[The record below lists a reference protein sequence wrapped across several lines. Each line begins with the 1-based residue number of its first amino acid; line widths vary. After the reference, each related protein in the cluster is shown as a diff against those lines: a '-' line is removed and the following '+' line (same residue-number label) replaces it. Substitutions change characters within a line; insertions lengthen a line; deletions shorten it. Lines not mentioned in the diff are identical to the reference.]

1 MGDQDNV
8 ELFLQG
14 VDAWNGGVDTSGAWS
29 EDYVTWGY
37 ASDLSG
43 ELVGYQV
50 LNLAKRKKTSFEQAT
65 DYRRIDLD
73 RSNLAGSQ
81 FQLPIQLPIGEQVKG
96 FNFSRATFRYADLQG
111 ANLSGAN
118 LTEASFYYAKLQDA
132 VLADVALDKADL
144 ATAYLTGTDLT
155 ATRPWRAR
163 LFREP
168 PLFNGPGEST
178 LRVIE
183 SVADLIKVCLELGRS
198 TDGTK
203 SYCLYYRGQEK
214 GWKLRPSVMRRSHLR
229 ENEEQMLLDM
239 MTRRPEDF
247 SGMVSALDQWVLAQ
261 HHGLKTRLLDVTRN
275 PLVALYFACDGATED
290 EGLLHVF
297 AVPDSMIKPYNS
309 DTISVIA
316 NFAKLSY
323 PEQCL
328 LLGKRRGFNRR
339 QHLHSQVLT
348 RLYHLIGIE
357 KPHFQR
363 RINPRDLFRVF
374 LVEPQQSVER
384 LRAQSGAFL
393 ISAFH
398 ERFERSKI
406 VGWNDSIPSYNHY
419 YQTLV
424 VPAKSKGRILEELEL
439 LNVTRETLYPGLDET
454 AKAVTQH
461 YAPDARSAG
470 VDRVSGIVQVGGV
483 STKSVIADV
492 PD

>member
-8 ELFLQG
+8 ELFLKG
-14 VDAWNGGVDTSGAWS
+14 VDAWNESVDPWAVKS
-29 EDYVTWGY
+29 EDHVISGH

-43 ELVGYQV
+43 ELVGDRV
-50 LNLAKRKKTSFEQAT
+50 WNLAKREGVPVKQAT
-65 DYRRIDLD
+65 DYRGIILD
-73 RSNLAGSQ
+73 SSNLVGSQ
-81 FQLPIQLPIGEQVKG
+81 FQLPIGEPVKG
-96 FNFSRATFRYADLQG
+96 FNFSGGRFLGADLRG

-118 LTEASFYYAKLQDA
+118 LTEANFYYAELQNA

-144 ATAYLTGTDLT
+144 STADLTGTDLT

-168 PLFNGPGEST
+168 DLFNGPGEPT
-178 LRVIE
+178 LRVIKC
-183 SVADLIKVCLELGRS
+183 VADLIRVCLELGRS
-198 TDGTK
+198 TDGTR
-203 SYCLYYRGQEK
+203 SYSLYYRGQEK

-229 ENEEQMLLDM
+229 ENEGQMLLDM

-247 SGMVSALDQWVLAQ
+247 SGMDSALDQWVLAQ

-297 AVPDSMIKPYNS
+297 AVPDSMVKPYNS

-328 LLGKRRGFNRR
+328 LLGKRCGSNRPQYR
-339 QHLHSQVLT
+339 HSQVLT

-363 RINPRDLFRVF
+363 RIDPRDLFRVF

-398 ERFERSKI
+398 ERFERSQI
-406 VGWNDSIPSYNHY
+406 VGWNDFIPSYDH
-419 YQTLV
+419 QTLV
-424 VPAKSKGRILEELEL
+424 VPAKSKGGIVKELEL
-439 LNVTRETLYPGLDET
+439 LNITRETLYPGLDAT

-461 YAPDARSAG
+461 YAPDGRSAG
-470 VDRVSGIVQVGGV
+470 
-483 STKSVIADV
+483 
-492 PD
+492 

>member
-8 ELFLQG
+8 ELFLKG
-14 VDAWNGGVDTSGAWS
+14 VDAWNRGVDTFGARS
-29 EDYVTWGY
+29 EDHVTWGP
-37 ASDLSG
+37 ASDLSDK
-43 ELVGYQV
+43 LVGYQV
-50 LNLAKRKKTSFEQAT
+50 FNLAKQEGTCIEQAT
-65 DYRRIDLD
+65 DYRGINLD

-118 LTEASFYYAKLQDA
+118 LTEASFYYAKLQNA
-132 VLADVALDKADL
+132 VLAGAALDKADL
-144 ATAYLTGTDLT
+144 STADLTGTDLT
-155 ATRPWRAR
+155 ETRPWRAC

-168 PLFNGPGEST
+168 VLFNGPGEPT
-178 LRVIE
+178 LRVIKC
-183 SVADLIKVCLELGRS
+183 VADLIRVCLELGRS
-198 TDGTK
+198 TDGTR
-203 SYCLYYRGQEK
+203 SYGLYYRGQEK

-229 ENEEQMLLDM
+229 ENEGRMLLDM
-239 MTRRPEDF
+239 MTQRPEDF

-275 PLVALYFACDGATED
+275 PLVALYFACKGELKD

-297 AVPDSMIKPYNS
+297 AVPDSMAKPYNS
-309 DTISVIA
+309 DTISVIT

-323 PEQCL
+323 QEQCL
-328 LLGKRRGFNRR
+328 LLGKRCGFNRR

-348 RLYHLIGIE
+348 KLYHLIGIE

-363 RINPRDLFRVF
+363 RIDPRDLFRVF
-374 LVEPQQSVER
+374 LVEPQRSVER

-398 ERFERSKI
+398 ERFERSQI
-406 VGWNDSIPSYNHY
+406 VGWNDSIPAYDH
-419 YQTLV
+419 QTLV
-424 VPAKSKGRILEELEL
+424 VPAKNKGGIVEELEL
-439 LNVTRETLYPGLDET
+439 LNVTHETLYPGLDAT

-461 YAPDARSAG
+461 YAPDGRSAG
-470 VDRVSGIVQVGGV
+470 
-483 STKSVIADV
+483 
-492 PD
+492 

>member
-8 ELFLQG
+8 ELFLKG
-14 VDAWNGGVDTSGAWS
+14 VDAWNESVDTWGAKS
-29 EDYVTWGY
+29 EDYVISGP

-43 ELVGYQV
+43 EPVGYLVLNQV
-50 LNLAKRKKTSFEQAT
+50 LRKGTSFEQAT
-65 DYRRIDLD
+65 DYRGIDLY
-73 RSNLAGSQ
+73 RSNLAGTQ
-81 FQLPIQLPIGEQVKG
+81 FELPIQLPIGEQVKG
-96 FNFSRATFRYADLQG
+96 FNFSGGRFKYADLQG
-111 ANLSGAN
+111 ANLRGAN

-144 ATAYLTGTDLT
+144 STADLTGTDLT
-155 ATRPWRAR
+155 VTRPWRAR

-178 LRVIE
+178 LTVIKC
-183 SVADLIKVCLELGRS
+183 VADLIKVCLELGRS
-198 TDGTK
+198 TDGTR
-203 SYCLYYRGQEK
+203 SYGLYYRGQDK

-229 ENEEQMLLDM
+229 ENEGRMLLDM

-297 AVPDSMIKPYNS
+297 AVPDSMVKPYNS

-328 LLGKRRGFNRR
+328 LLGKRCGFNRR

-363 RINPRDLFRVF
+363 RIDPRDLFRVF

-398 ERFERSKI
+398 ERFERSQI
-406 VGWNDSIPSYNHY
+406 VGWNDFIPSYNH
-419 YQTLV
+419 QTLV
-424 VPAKSKGRILEELEL
+424 VPAKSKGGILEELEL
-439 LNVTRETLYPGLDET
+439 LNVTRETLYPGLDAT

-461 YAPDARSAG
+461 YAPDGRSAG
-470 VDRVSGIVQVGGV
+470 
-483 STKSVIADV
+483 
-492 PD
+492 

>member
-8 ELFLQG
+8 ELFFKG
-14 VDAWNGGVDTSGAWS
+14 VDAWNRGVDTFGARS
-29 EDYVTWGY
+29 EDHVTWGP
-37 ASDLSG
+37 ASDLSDK
-43 ELVGYQV
+43 LVGYQV
-50 LNLAKRKKTSFEQAT
+50 FNLAKQEGTCIEQAT
-65 DYRRIDLD
+65 DYRGINLD

-118 LTEASFYYAKLQDA
+118 LTEASFYYAKLQNA
-132 VLADVALDKADL
+132 VLAGAALDKADL
-144 ATAYLTGTDLT
+144 STADLTGTDLT
-155 ATRPWRAR
+155 ETRPWRAC

-168 PLFNGPGEST
+168 VLFNGPGEPT
-178 LRVIE
+178 LRVIKC
-183 SVADLIKVCLELGRS
+183 VADLIRVCLELGRS
-198 TDGTK
+198 TDGTR
-203 SYCLYYRGQEK
+203 SYGLYYRGQEK

-229 ENEEQMLLDM
+229 ENEGRMLLDM

-275 PLVALYFACDGATED
+275 PLVALYFACKGELKD

-297 AVPDSMIKPYNS
+297 AVPDSMAKPYNS

-323 PEQCL
+323 QEQCL
-328 LLGKRRGFNRR
+328 LLGKRCGFNRR

-348 RLYHLIGIE
+348 KLYHLIGIE

-363 RINPRDLFRVF
+363 RIDPRDLFRVF
-374 LVEPQQSVER
+374 LVEPQRSVER

-398 ERFERSKI
+398 ERFERSQI
-406 VGWNDSIPSYNHY
+406 VGWNDSIPAYDH
-419 YQTLV
+419 QTLV
-424 VPAKSKGRILEELEL
+424 VPAKNKGGIVEELEL
-439 LNVTRETLYPGLDET
+439 LNVTHETLYPGLDAT

-461 YAPDARSAG
+461 YAPDGRSAG
-470 VDRVSGIVQVGGV
+470 
-483 STKSVIADV
+483 
-492 PD
+492 